1 MNYSKKYSSS
11 GCGVLSRGTGLV
23 INLIALMGLNESR
36 TRGIPCVIDFFQA
49 GSNKVGG
56 EKWGMK

>member
-1 MNYSKKYSSS
+1 
-11 GCGVLSRGTGLV
+11 V